1 MQTLFPEIKPN
12 ESFYLSADSQHELY
26 VEECG
31 NPDGLPVIFLHGGPG
46 AGFEPG
52 NRRFF
57 NPEIYRIILFDQRG
71 AGRSR
76 PHASL
81 VNNTTADLVADI
93 ELIRCHLNIDSW
105 VVFGGS
111 WGSTLAL
118 VYAQNHPA
126 RVLAMILRGIFLCR
140 PHEIKWFYQE
150 GANRL
155 FPDYWQDFLAQI
167 PDDEHG
173 DMVGAYYRRLTGE
186 DEIAR
191 MSAAKAWSLWEGR
204 CSTLLSNKEKTRHFS
219 SPHVALSLARIEA
232 HYFINSSFLSVNQ
245 ILRDAYRLADI
256 AGIIVH
262 GRYDVICPIEN
273 AFQLKKAWPR
283 SQLRVIP
290 DSGHSAGEPGITD
303 ALIKATAEIAGLLT
317 QDEQQ

>member
-12 ESFYLSADSQHELY
+12 ESFYLSVDSRHELY

-31 NPDGLPVIFLHGGPG
+31 NPEGLPVIFLHGGPG
-46 AGFEPG
+46 AGFEPCC
-52 NRRFF
+52 RRFF

-81 VNNTTADLVADI
+81 VNNTTADLVADM
-93 ELIRCHLNIDSW
+93 ELIRNRLQIDSW

-118 VYAQNHPA
+118 VYAQSHPA

-140 PHEIKWFYQE
+140 PHEIQWFYQE
-150 GANRL
+150 GASRL

-167 PDDEHG
+167 PDSERG
-173 DMVGAYYRRLTGE
+173 DLVDAYFRRLTGE

-204 CSTLLSNKEKTRHFS
+204 CSTLLSDKEKYRHFS
-219 SPHVALSLARIEA
+219 NPHVALSLARIEA
-232 HYFINSSFLSVNQ
+232 HYFINNSFLSFNQ

-256 AGIIVH
+256 PGIIVH
-262 GRYDVICPIEN
+262 GRYDVVCPVEN
-273 AFQLKKAWPR
+273 AFQLQKAWAR
-283 SQLRVIP
+283 SQLRIIP
-290 DSGHSAGEPGITD
+290 DCGHSAWESGITG
-303 ALIKATAEIAGLLT
+303 ALVKSTVEIAAMLT
-317 QDEQQ
+317 REKPL